1 MLPDRWRAEVD
12 AVLASVAM
20 AAATGSISASFALD
34 EDINFMEGTSIASS
48 SSGDFQVAAYQ
59 ALLASLLSPCCHRPP
74 YLAQGLAVFRNGTTT
89 LIITCDAIQPI
100 SSSFWCSVTLSLWF
114 FICLPFAGRQEAGTE
129 VAAVCAH
136 ALLALEPLIHPRCL
150 PPAGTPAAVAAGM
163 SAGRA
168 TSATLVPHIQ
178 RPNKPIPA
186 PSPQLTGVATNTANG
201 FAVPAS
207 VSALKIGQLAM
218 DPWAEVDT
226 WLGYGEDF
234 GDDDSLFYPETDGIL
249 VEDYSGAGQGYGVSL
264 VLNGSEGQLAPS
276 CDANEEKLAE
286 GSMDLR
292 TQALQREM
300 LLTMQQNMDGAM
312 EKDSVTLE
320 GSFQEQAG
328 VQTSDSST
336 PLKSFSQGQE
346 VRPVVAGTQDTE
358 AISMCVD
365 ITVAKASAVGMSRL
379 PDTIQDADLCPILE
393 RRLIPTSTF
402 GVTTA
407 SYPAA
412 EDTFASFNDPV
423 EITTDS
429 DSEGP
434 LPAIV
439 DGDPELES
447 D

>member
-1 MLPDRWRAEVD
+1 M
-12 AVLASVAM
+12 
-20 AAATGSISASFALD
+20 I
-34 EDINFMEGTSIASS
+34 
-48 SSGDFQVAAYQ
+48 
-59 ALLASLLSPCCHRPP
+59 
-74 YLAQGLAVFRNGTTT
+74 
-89 LIITCDAIQPI
+89 
-100 SSSFWCSVTLSLWF
+100 F
-114 FICLPFAGRQEAGTE
+114 FVYPLFAGRQEAGTE

-168 TSATLVPHIQ
+168 TSATLVPHMQ

-186 PSPQLTGVATNTANG
+186 PTPQHAGVAAPHTANG

-249 VEDYSGAGQGYGVSL
+249 VEDYSGAAQGYGVSL
-264 VLNGSEGQLAPS
+264 VLNGSQGQVAPPR
-276 CDANEEKLAE
+276 DANEEKLAE
-286 GSMDLR
+286 DLR
-292 TQALQREM
+292 TQTVERGSFHGL
-300 LLTMQQNMDGAM
+300 QQNMDGAQSSPLQP
-312 EKDSVTLE
+312 KDPAPLE
-320 GSFQEQAG
+320 GSYHCDTVIETQMYPSTPIT
-328 VQTSDSST
+328 QTSNSSPPLDSSA
-336 PLKSFSQGQE
+336 QGQDT
-346 VRPVVAGTQDTE
+346 RPIMAGTQHTE
-358 AISMCVD
+358 PISMCVE
-365 ITVAKASAVGMSRL
+365 ITVAKASAAGMGSL
-379 PDTIQDADLCPILE
+379 SDTNQDAGLCPSLE
-393 RRLIPTSTF
+393 GSLIPTF
-402 GVTTA
+402 AVTTA

-423 EITTDS
+423 QITTDS

-439 DGDPELES
+439 DGDPDPES